1 MALSRSLSIRTRLT
15 LLAGTSVAGL
25 AIFGALAWRA
35 IETVKVGGPHYR
47 AIVQSK
53 DLIADVLPPP
63 AYIIEAY
70 LTAYEIVEAPAGSTQ
85 SRAPID
91 SPRRFAAYSPIPDP
105 RAVCVSRRA

>member
-25 AIFGALAWRA
+25 AIFGALAWRG
-35 IETVKVGGPHYR
+35 IETVQAGGPHYR

-70 LTAYEIVEAPAGSTQ
+70 LTAYEIVDAPAGSTQ
-85 SRAPID
+85 SRLIEHSQQLRKDFDTRQEFWTGALT
-91 SPRRFAAYSPIPDP
+91 DP
-105 RAVCVSRRA
+105 